1 MGNRVIIVASRD
13 LKAPDGAARGQVR
26 EPSIGL
32 TLAQLLKH
40 LRKDPNFAG
49 KTLLTGPRGDVLMVQ
64 ATEQDPPPAVYDHGY
79 QATTFDDYVLR
90 NGVVVARGY
99 TPTEN

>member
-1 MGNRVIIVASRD
+1 MGNRVIILSIRD
-13 LKAPDGAARGQVR
+13 LKAPDGATRGEVR

-32 TLAQLLKH
+32 TLSQLLAR
-40 LRKDPNFAG
+40 LRKDPQFAG
-49 KTLLTGPRGDVLMVQ
+49 KTLLKGPGGEVLMVQ
-64 ATEQDPPPAVYDHGY
+64 ATEEDPPPAVYDHGY